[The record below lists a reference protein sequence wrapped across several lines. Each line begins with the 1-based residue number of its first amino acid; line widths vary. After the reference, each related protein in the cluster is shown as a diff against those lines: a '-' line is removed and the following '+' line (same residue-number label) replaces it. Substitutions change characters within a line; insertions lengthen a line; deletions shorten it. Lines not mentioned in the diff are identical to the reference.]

1 MHLKDYINQIL
12 NTITA
17 NPYVESQRLSFEER
31 PPDAAYINGVIIF
44 IDGTK
49 LHFKEFVAYKSAN
62 INFLKYAYN
71 YLAKDNTLVLRY
83 DNALDPK
90 AKALPTYPAHKHLPD
105 KLIAASRPSFEEVL
119 KEISNLIEV
128 KR

>member
-1 MHLKDYINQIL
+1 M
-12 NTITA
+12 
-17 NPYVESQRLSFEER
+17 
-31 PPDAAYINGVIIF
+31 IIF

-62 INFLKYAYN
+62 INSLKYAYN

-105 KLIAASRPSFEEVL
+105 KRIAASRPSFEEVL

>member
-1 MHLKDYINQIL
+1 MHIKDYINQIL

-62 INFLKYAYN
+62 INFLKYVYN

-90 AKALPTYPAHKHLPD
+90 AKALPTYPAQNIYQINLLLPADLHLR
-105 KLIAASRPSFEEVL
+105 KF
-119 KEISNLIEV
+119 
-128 KR
+128 

>member
-44 IDGTK
+44 IGGTNQN
-49 LHFKEFVAYKSAN
+49 LVTQ
-62 INFLKYAYN
+62 
-71 YLAKDNTLVLRY
+71 YLIFRL
-83 DNALDPK
+83 
-90 AKALPTYPAHKHLPD
+90 
-105 KLIAASRPSFEEVL
+105 F
-119 KEISNLIEV
+119 
-128 KR
+128 